1 MDTAYGKSHQSA
13 AALIS
18 PKHASTKEFAGFPVL
33 DLSSRAD
40 SLGAPVMTA
49 KLVERSA

>member
-1 MDTAYGKSHQSA
+1 METAYGKSHQSV

-18 PKHASTKEFAGFPVL
+18 PKHGSMKEFAGFAVL

-40 SLGAPVMTA
+40 SLGAPVMIA